1 MEKKIVTPGELI
13 FDFPKR
19 LSGAYIEN
27 GKTYSS
33 VVGILSDGFFIPLKG
48 RYTPF
53 PGDLIVGV
61 VMEERFSGYLIDVN
75 APFQGVLDSRDLRQE
90 FRIGDILIARVDS
103 IDEINNLILVEPKK
117 LFNGEVLEVS
127 AVTVPRI
134 IGRNNSMIEMVRS
147 LTKSEIFVGKNGRVF
162 LKNGNVVLAVE
173 AIRKISDEAHTSG
186 LTDRIKNFLEA
197 RLNEQSK

>member
-1 MEKKIVTPGELI
+1 MEKKIVTPGELL

-19 LSGAYIEN
+19 VSGTYVEN
-27 GKTYSS
+27 GKTYSA
-33 VVGILSDGFFIPLKG
+33 VLGMLSDGFFIPLKG

-53 PGDLIVGV
+53 PGDLVVGV
-61 VMEERFSGYLIDVN
+61 VMEERFSGYLVDVN

-90 FRIGDILIARVDS
+90 FKIGDVLIARVDS
-103 IDEINNLILVEPKK
+103 IDEINNLILVDPKK
-117 LFNGEVLEVS
+117 LSNGEVLEVN
-127 AVTVPRI
+127 AVTIPRI

-147 LTKSEIFVGKNGRVF
+147 LTKSEIFVGKNGRIF
-162 LKNGNVVLAVE
+162 LKNGNIALAIE
-173 AIRKISDEAHTSG
+173 AIKKISNEAHTSG

>member
-48 RYTPF
+48 RYAPF

-103 IDEINNLILVEPKK
+103 VDEINNLILVEPKK
-117 LFNGEVLEVS
+117 LLSGEILEVS

-162 LKNGNVVLAVE
+162 IKNGNAPLAID
-173 AIRKISDEAHTSG
+173 AIMKISSEAHTSG

-197 RLNEQSK
+197 RLNE